1 MTSNRDVPGDYEL
14 SEVLEAAETD
24 WNHVIED
31 ESGFIIG
38 GPNVTFNASRLHPG
52 SDRVSVWQLF
62 GTTPADCQ
70 TFVDRLEA
78 MQG

>member
-1 MTSNRDVPGDYEL
+1 MSCYRDVHGDYEL

-24 WNHVIED
+24 LNHTLED
-31 ESGFIIG
+31 ESGIIIG
-38 GPNVTFNASRLHPG
+38 GPNLVCNASRLHPG

-62 GTTPADCQ
+62 GMTPADCQ

>member
-1 MTSNRDVPGDYEL
+1 MSCNQAVPGDYEL
-14 SEVLEAAETD
+14 SEVVEAAETD

-38 GPNVTFNASRLHPG
+38 GPNLVCNASRLEPG
-52 SDRVSVWQLF
+52 SDRVEVWQVD
-62 GTTPADCQ
+62 GETPADCQ
-70 TFVDRLEA
+70 AFIDRLEA